1 MTTSSRW
8 LLTLS
13 GCAPLYREA
22 RQRGDAT
29 FDERVLGALNVIPI
43 ANGLDAIPQSGS
55 VLIAANHPHG
65 LIDGLALASLVR
77 RTRPDVRLLANRL
90 LSRIPELSDLCFYV
104 DPYAGHEAAAR
115 SVSGLRAARRWLRD
129 GHVLV
134 VFPSGE
140 IAHRRR
146 ENGSYEES
154 PWRDT
159 AARLANGA
167 GAPII
172 SAQVEGQNSRWFYL
186 AGRVHPLLR
195 TALIG
200 RELLNK
206 RDTAVHVHFAA
217 DPIASA
223 VAALPADVCLLSEGS
238 FQVFCTTAA
247 SIPATL
253 QEIGR
258 LRAETYRAV
267 GEGTGGAVDLDTF
280 DRDYLHV
287 FLWDRSARRVVG
299 AYRLGEVERIVR
311 ARGVNG
317 LYTRTLFR
325 YDVGFIRRCGPALE
339 LGRSFVRRE
348 YQRSYAALLL
358 LWKGIGRFV
367 VRHPQYRMLFGPVS
381 VSARYSE
388 RSRQILM
395 ASLRRHHL
403 NMQLAPFVQ
412 ALHPP
417 FEETSEAE
425 FCASMDAV
433 DMPVL
438 LRQYLKLNARL
449 IGFNID
455 PDFGNALDAFMT
467 VDLTT
472 VDRRLLA
479 RYLGEEAAASFL
491 ARHSTRPVAA

>member
-1 MTTSSRW
+1 VTTSSRW

-13 GCAPLYREA
+13 GCAPLYRQA
-22 RQRGDAT
+22 RQRGDTT
-29 FDERVLGALNVIPI
+29 FDERVLGALNVTPI
-43 ANGLDAIPQSGS
+43 ANGLDAIPQNGP
-55 VLIAANHPHG
+55 VLVAANHPHG

-77 RTRPDVRLLANRL
+77 RTRSDVRLLANRL

-104 DPYAGHEAAAR
+104 DPYAGHDAAAR

-140 IAHRRR
+140 VAHRRR
-146 ENGSYEES
+146 EDGSYEES
-154 PWRDT
+154 PWHDT

-167 GAPII
+167 GAPTI
-172 SAQVEGQNSRWFYL
+172 SARVEGQNSRWFYL

-195 TALIG
+195 TALVG

-206 RDTAVHVHFAA
+206 RDTIVHVHFAT
-217 DPIASA
+217 DPIAA
-223 VAALPADVCLLSEGS
+223 EVEGLPDDACLLSEGS
-238 FQVFCTTAA
+238 FQVFCATAA
-247 SIPATL
+247 SIPETL

-280 DRDYLHV
+280 DRDYLHL

-311 ARGVNG
+311 ARGVEG

-325 YDVGFIRRCGPALE
+325 YDEGFLRHCGPALE
-339 LGRSFVRRE
+339 LGRSFVRQE
-348 YQRSYAALLL
+348 YQRSYAALLR

-367 VRHPQYRMLFGPVS
+367 ARHPHYRVLFGPVS

-395 ASLRRHHL
+395 ASLRRDHL
-403 NMQLAPFVQ
+403 NTSLAPLVE
-412 ALHPP
+412 AVNPP
-417 FEETSEAE
+417 FEHGTAE
-425 FCASMDAV
+425 PSDPTKEV
-433 DMPVL
+433 DLPVL
-438 LRQYLKLNARL
+438 LRQYLKLNAQL

-455 PDFGNALDAFMT
+455 PAFGYSLDALMMVDLVT
-467 VDLTT
+467 VDLG
-472 VDRRLLA
+472 LLS
-479 RYLGEEAAASFL
+479 RYLGGEATSRFLAHRSSRPAAA
-491 ARHSTRPVAA
+491 

>member
-1 MTTSSRW
+1 VTRTSRW

-13 GCAPLYREA
+13 GCASLYREA
-22 RQRGDAT
+22 RARSEAT
-29 FDERVLGALNVIPI
+29 FDDCVLGALNTAAV
-43 ANGLDAIPQSGS
+43 AHGLDAIPQRGPAL
-55 VLIAANHPHG
+55 VTANHPHG
-65 LIDGLALASLVR
+65 LMDGLALASLVR
-77 RTRPDVRLLANRL
+77 RTRPDVRLLANRV
-90 LSRIPELSDLCFYV
+90 LSRVPELSDLCFYV
-104 DPYAGHEAAAR
+104 DPYETHDAAAR
-115 SVSGLRAARRWLRD
+115 SLAGLRAARRWLRD

-134 VFPSGE
+134 VFPSGDV
-140 IAHRRR
+140 AHRRR
-146 ENGSYEES
+146 EDGSYEES
-154 PWRDT
+154 SWRDT
-159 AARLANGA
+159 AARLAAGV

-172 SAQVEGQNSRWFYL
+172 SAHVEGHNSRWFYL

-195 TALIG
+195 TALLG
-200 RELLNK
+200 RELVNK
-206 RDTAVHVHFAA
+206 RDTTVHVHFAA
-217 DPIASA
+217 DPIARE
-223 VAALPADVCLLSEGS
+223 VEALPDDACLLSEGS
-238 FQVFCTTAA
+238 FQVFCATAA

-253 QEIGR
+253 HEIGR

-267 GEGTGGAVDLDTF
+267 GEGTGSVVDLDAF

-287 FLWDRSARRVVG
+287 FLWDRAARRVVG

-311 ARGVNG
+311 ARGVTG

-325 YDVGFIRRCGPALE
+325 YDMGFIRRCGPALE

-367 VRHPQYRMLFGPVS
+367 GRHPHYRVLLGPVS

-403 NMQLAPFVQ
+403 NMQLAPLVE

-417 FEETSEAE
+417 FEESEGLEPGAT
-425 FCASMDAV
+425 MDGV
-433 DMPVL
+433 EMPVL

-455 PDFGNALDAFMT
+455 PDFGHALDAFMM

-479 RYLGEEAAASFL
+479 RYLGEEATTGFL
-491 ARHSTRPVAA
+491 ARHSTRTAAA